1 MASGFRLATPDSFPV
16 TGWTTGLSV
25 WVENDKVTNNPD
37 RMRHINAA
45 TRNLAIACAIV
56 TLTGAASVHVL
67 TAAEAK
73 PKYTTKEVMKTLHK
87 GQDNIAKHVSQGAG
101 TKEEI
106 EKLVEY
112 YASLP
117 LNEPPKGDKASWSA
131 KSTALLKAAQDLKAG
146 KPNALAGYKQAVNC
160 KACHSAHKPD

>member
-1 MASGFRLATPDSFPV
+1 
-16 TGWTTGLSV
+16 
-25 WVENDKVTNNPD
+25 
-37 RMRHINAA
+37 MRQRTAA
-45 TRNLAIACAIV
+45 TRNFVIACAA
-56 TLTGAASVHVL
+56 LASVASVPL
-67 TAAEAK
+67 IRAADAK

-87 GQDNIAKHVSQGAG
+87 GQDNVAKHVSQGSG

-106 EKLVEY
+106 DKLVEY

-131 KSTALLKAAQDLKAG
+131 KSSALLKAAQDLKAG

-160 KACHSAHKPD
+160 KACHSAHRPD

>member
-1 MASGFRLATPDSFPV
+1 
-16 TGWTTGLSV
+16 
-25 WVENDKVTNNPD
+25 
-37 RMRHINAA
+37 MRKTNAA
-45 TRNLAIACAIV
+45 HRNLILACTILALAGV
-56 TLTGAASVHVL
+56 ASVPL
-67 TAAEAK
+67 LRAADAK
-73 PKYTTKEVMKTLHK
+73 PKYTTKDVMKALHK

-106 EKLVEY
+106 DKLVEY

-131 KSTALLKAAQDLKAG
+131 KSTALLKAAQELKAG
-146 KPNALAGYKQAVNC
+146 KPDALAGYKQAVNC

>member
-1 MASGFRLATPDSFPV
+1 MHQGTAV
-16 TGWTTGLSV
+16 
-25 WVENDKVTNNPD
+25 
-37 RMRHINAA
+37 
-45 TRNLAIACAIV
+45 TRNFVIACA
-56 TLTGAASVHVL
+56 TLALVGAASVSL
-67 TAAEAK
+67 LRAAEAK

-87 GQDNIAKHVSQGAG
+87 GQDNVAKHVSQGTG

-106 EKLVEY
+106 DRLVEY

-146 KPNALAGYKQAVNC
+146 KPDALAGFKQAVNC